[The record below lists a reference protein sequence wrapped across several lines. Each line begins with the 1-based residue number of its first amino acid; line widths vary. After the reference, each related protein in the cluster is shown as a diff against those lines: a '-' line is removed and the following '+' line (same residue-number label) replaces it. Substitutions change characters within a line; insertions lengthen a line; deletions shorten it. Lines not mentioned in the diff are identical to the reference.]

1 MTDSARS
8 TLALSLHTS
17 DCERT
22 AHRGQLR
29 LATVDGAATDKAG
42 VENSGSD
49 GATSAAP
56 RRTFL
61 STFGRLIKPKTPP
74 ANVLVDADF
83 WDQRHNV
90 LTLASPEK

>member
-1 MTDSARS
+1 MADSARS

-29 LATVDGAATDKAG
+29 LVTVDGAEAG
-42 VENSGSD
+42 NAGFENPGSD

-61 STFGRLIKPKTPP
+61 STFGRLIKAKTPD
-74 ANVLVDADF
+74 ANVIVDADF
-83 WDQRHNV
+83 WDHRHR
-90 LTLASPEK
+90 S